1 MAIEMIKLKLKVKV
15 PKAAYDAVKQWAEDN
30 ELEGTIEEALGRGA
44 EQQFA
49 QMYLAA
55 TAKPDS
61 NIILPGDVNANQN

>member
-1 MAIEMIKLKLKVKV
+1 MAMEMIKLKLKAKV
-15 PKAAYDAVKQWAEDN
+15 PKAAYDTVKQWAEDN

-55 TAKPDS
+55 TAKADS
-61 NIILPGDVNANQN
+61 NIILPGDGYVNKN